1 METRKP
7 ETPYAVEITE
17 SDIDESKTLPTTEEM
32 ISVLEADPYRCLS
45 WL

>member
-7 ETPYAVEITE
+7 ETPYAVEISASE
-17 SDIDESKTLPTTEEM
+17 IDESKTLPTTEEM
-32 ISVLEADPYRCLS
+32 ISILQADPSRCLS